1 MLQSIAINLH
11 SMTDLI
17 TNSSTTIFTYSD
29 GSLDVCKDMINEFF
43 KTCGVDKTADE
54 VFNFVVL
61 CDYYAYTEFDKD
73 EDEEIQEERDKLTQE
88 QYDRIKAGLEAK
100 PKWFTSIEETE
111 NSDGYYPENKLYI
124 TPIDQKFAPLA
135 DLIYKFLYSTNCE
148 AVYQ

>member
-1 MLQSIAINLH
+1 MKSIAINLH

-61 CDYYAYTEFDKD
+61 CDYYDYANYQD
-73 EDEEIQEERDKLTQE
+73 ENYDDDDEEKESLSKE
-88 QYDRIKAGLEAK
+88 QYERIKCGLEAK
-100 PKWFTSIEETE
+100 PRWFGKVE
-111 NSDGYYPENKLYI
+111 NGTNNDGFCPENKLYI
-124 TPIDQKFAPLA
+124 TPIDEKFAPLA
-135 DLIYKFLYSTNCE
+135 DLISKFLYSTNCE
-148 AVYQ
+148 AGYDG